1 MTKSSSISDNMRD
14 DAWPLRQKN
23 LSEPCGAVLKDSMVN
38 VDLWQVGAAEGH
50 WGTGRTGRRP
60 RSSESLV
67 LGDRF

>member
-1 MTKSSSISDNMRD
+1 MRD
-14 DAWPLRQKN
+14 DAWPLRQKKPV
-23 LSEPCGAVLKDSMVN
+23 SETCGAALKASMVS

-50 WGTGRTGRRP
+50 CGTGRTGRRP